1 MKEVIFKEDVIREAQ
16 KLFQTFGLKK
26 TTMEDIAKAMGK
38 GKSTLYYYYQSKEQI
53 FEDVLQSE
61 LQEVSNVTKSA
72 VEKAPTAE
80 EKLKS
85 FAVTK
90 ITVLT
95 KMVNLYKLVCGEMMW
110 QPSCSKEL
118 FSEYTQQEI
127 QLIASILEFGIQSG
141 EFKPQLSNEMDI
153 LPSLIVSSIRGI
165 ERDYFNNKLSGLEN
179 RINVISGIMTD
190 GLKNNHQSS
199 FK

>member
-1 MKEVIFKEDVIREAQ
+1 MKEVIFREDVIREAQ

-61 LQEVSNVTKSA
+61 LQEVFNVTKSA
-72 VEKAPTAE
+72 VEKAATAE
-80 EKLKS
+80 DKLRT

-127 QLIASILEFGIQSG
+127 QLIASILESGIQSG
-141 EFKPQLSNEMDI
+141 EFKAQLSDEMDL

-179 RINVISGIMTD
+179 RINIISGILTD
-190 GLKNNHQSS
+190 GLKNHPINI
-199 FK
+199 K

>member
-1 MKEVIFKEDVIREAQ
+1 MKEVIFREDVIRAAQ

-61 LQEVSNVTKSA
+61 LQEVFNVTKSA
-72 VEKAPTAE
+72 VEKARTAE
-80 EKLKS
+80 EKLRA

-95 KMVNLYKLVCGEMMW
+95 KMINLYKLVCGEMMW
-110 QPSCSKEL
+110 QPTCSKEL
-118 FSEYTQQEI
+118 FSEYTQQDI
-127 QLIASILEFGIQSG
+127 QLIASILESGIQSG
-141 EFKPQLSNEMDI
+141 EFKAQLSDEMDI

-165 ERDYFNNKLSGLEN
+165 ERDYFSNKLSGLEN
-179 RINVISGIMTD
+179 RINVISGIMTE
-190 GLKNNHQSS
+190 GLKNHHQTTT
-199 FK
+199 K